1 MESQNQMQIRKA
13 KQKQGQQTS
22 NIETEISKNLVPRE
36 APNGLSG
43 YNIRLAYDPRHNM
56 FPHSIHE

>member
-43 YNIRLAYDPRHNM
+43 YNIFH
-56 FPHSIHE
+56 IHF

>member
-22 NIETEISKNLVPRE
+22 NIETEISKNLVPCE

-43 YNIRLAYDPRHNM
+43 YNICH
-56 FPHSIHE
+56 IHF